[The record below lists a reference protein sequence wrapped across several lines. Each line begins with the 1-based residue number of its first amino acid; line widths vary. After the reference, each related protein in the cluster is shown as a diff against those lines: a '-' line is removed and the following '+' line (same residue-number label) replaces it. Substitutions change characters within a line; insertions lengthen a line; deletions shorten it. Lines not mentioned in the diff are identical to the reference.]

1 MATVKEAGS
10 FNFEKS
16 VASIK
21 VGDTIRGRW
30 KANEQG
36 LGAYK
41 GLTIQIQNGERLIVW
56 PAHMAE
62 AKVVAMP
69 KWEGRGKK

>member
-10 FNFEKS
+10 FNSEKS

-36 LGAYK
+36 LGAYE
-41 GLTIQIQNGERLIVW
+41 GLTIRIQNAERVIVW
-56 PAHMAE
+56 PAHQAE
-62 AKVVAMP
+62 ARVVAMP

>member
-1 MATVKEAGS
+1 MKEAGS
-10 FNFEKS
+10 FNSEKS

-21 VGDTIRGRW
+21 VGDTIRGPW

-36 LGAYK
+36 RGAYK
-41 GLTIQIQNGERLIVW
+41 GPTIQIQNAERVIVW
-56 PAHMAE
+56 PAHQAE
-62 AKVVAMP
+62 ARVVAMP